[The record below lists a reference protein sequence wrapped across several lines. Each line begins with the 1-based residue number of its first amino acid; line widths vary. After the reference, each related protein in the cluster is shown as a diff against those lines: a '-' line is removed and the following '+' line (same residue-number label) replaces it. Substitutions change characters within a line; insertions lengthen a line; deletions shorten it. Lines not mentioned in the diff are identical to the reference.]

1 VTTVAA
7 LPMLSLCSRSKGSS
21 RSTAALRSKR
31 KIRAPILPRGRRRG
45 RKEGVERLERLEHFE
60 RNSRENTL
68 AKTNEAKQFVSRQI
82 ACYSSFMNWQANLI
96 HDSDQI
102 GALIRETKRIAV
114 LGIKTEAQS
123 DQPSVYVPLY
133 MQKAGYE
140 IVPVPVYYPDASEIL
155 GQKVYRR
162 IQDIPGE
169 IDMVDVF
176 RRPPD
181 INGHVED
188 ILAKKPKSVW
198 FQLGIRNDAAAEIF
212 AKAGVKVVQDR

>member
-1 VTTVAA
+1 
-7 LPMLSLCSRSKGSS
+7 
-21 RSTAALRSKR
+21 
-31 KIRAPILPRGRRRG
+31 
-45 RKEGVERLERLEHFE
+45 
-60 RNSRENTL
+60 
-68 AKTNEAKQFVSRQI
+68 
-82 ACYSSFMNWQANLI
+82 MNWQENLVD
-96 HDSDQI
+96 DSQQI

-114 LGIKTEAQS
+114 LRIKTEAQS

-140 IVPVPVYYPDASEIL
+140 IVPVPVYYPDATEIL

-162 IQDIPGE
+162 LADIPGR

-181 INGHVED
+181 IDGHVDD

-198 FQLGIRNDAAAEIF
+198 FQLGIRNDRAAEIL
-212 AKAGVKVVQDR
+212 AKAGIKVVQDR